1 MTAGYY
7 TDIDTKLKQ
16 IKKIQAVIYFHLILW
31 LKDHFDALKATAELD
46 DKRAH
51 KLTKIP
57 PWSSVAK
64 DKKIL

>member
-1 MTAGYY
+1 M
-7 TDIDTKLKQ
+7 
-16 IKKIQAVIYFHLILW
+16 YFHLILW
-31 LKDHFDALKATAELD
+31 LKDHFDALKATAELN

-57 PWSSVAK
+57 PCSSVAK